1 MINQTAISARI
12 HNYTL
17 WQINQEVMTGR
28 ITRNRILNDG
38 ARLWL
43 HLNDARDAYRAHE
56 DPITRKKILNG
67 FLKQWFPEAATW

>member
-12 HNYTL
+12 NNYTL

-28 ITRNRILNDG
+28 VNRNRILNDG

-43 HLNDARDAYRAHE
+43 QLRDARDSYRAHE
-56 DPITRKKILNG
+56 DPTVRQKILNG
-67 FLKQWFPEAATW
+67 FLKQWFPEAAT